1 MKKNVIIIGI
11 VVLVVIGV
19 LVLFLT
25 RGKGTEETNDY
36 NYKLIF
42 RESSWSG
49 WVKNYTPEE
58 KTTEYD
64 VVKGKEYTIN
74 DYSFKVTILDVK
86 KDRIVIKTSQ
96 PLLGSTNGVDLNST
110 KTEFELYLDKELKLT
125 TPTLDA
131 GEIYYFTLTN
141 K

>member
-1 MKKNVIIIGI
+1 MKKNIIIIGI
-11 VVLVVIGV
+11 VALVVIGV
-19 LVLFLT
+19 IVLFLT

-36 NYKLIF
+36 NYKLIVK
-42 RESSWSG
+42 ESSWSE
-49 WVKNYTPEE
+49 WVDSVPKE
-58 KTTEYD
+58 KATEYD

-96 PLLGSTNGVDLNST
+96 PLLGSANGVDLNST
-110 KTEFELYLDKELKLT
+110 KTEFDVYLNKELKLT